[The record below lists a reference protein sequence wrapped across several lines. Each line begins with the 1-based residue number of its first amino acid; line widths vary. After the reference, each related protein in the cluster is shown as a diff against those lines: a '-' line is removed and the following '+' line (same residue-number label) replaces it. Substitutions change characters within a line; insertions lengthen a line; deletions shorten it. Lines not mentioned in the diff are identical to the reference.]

1 MKLSRISALA
11 LLLLMLT
18 ASVVA
23 ASGEESELNTEY
35 AWDQFYKFFNLALVL
50 VVLFLLLRKPVANF
64 FRERARKIDESLE
77 AAEISRREAEAKL
90 AEVEEQIA
98 GLEQKMEEIR
108 QTAQQEGEAEKARI
122 IEAAE
127 REAEKILASAERNIE
142 NRARAAKADLK
153 AYAAGLAIEQARELL
168 RERIDDDEERRLLER
183 LLGDIGEGGER
194 VH

>member
-1 MKLSRISALA
+1 MRLSRSSALA
-11 LLLLMLT
+11 LLLLLLA

-23 ASGEESELNTEY
+23 ASGKESELNAEY
-35 AWDQFYKFFNLALVL
+35 AWDQFFKFFNLALVL

-90 AEVEEQIA
+90 AEVEGQIA
-98 GLEQKMEEIR
+98 GLERKMEEIR
-108 QTAQQEGEAEKARI
+108 QTAHQEGEAEKARI

-127 REAEKILASAERNIE
+127 REAERILASAERNIE
-142 NRARAAKADLK
+142 NRTRAAKAELK

-183 LLGDIGEGGER
+183 LLGDIREGGEN